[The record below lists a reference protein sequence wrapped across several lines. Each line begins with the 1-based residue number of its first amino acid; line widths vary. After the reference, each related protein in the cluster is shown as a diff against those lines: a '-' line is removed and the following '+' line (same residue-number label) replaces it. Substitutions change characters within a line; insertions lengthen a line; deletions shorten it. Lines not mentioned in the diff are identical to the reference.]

1 MYYYWFGGNS
11 FKLGSV
17 FCFLSILTSC
27 LDVLMKDNLLTNFN
41 ILNLLYTDIR
51 PHVLNLKSNQ
61 NEQSNRLCY
70 EGKSEI
76 NGKKYCSCYTKF

>member
-51 PHVLNLKSNQ
+51 PHVLNLKAIKMSKVTGYVMKVKGN
-61 NEQSNRLCY
+61 
-70 EGKSEI
+70 
-76 NGKKYCSCYTKF
+76 